1 MYSQVAQFD
10 GEGPGLRPSAAVES
24 NAAASP
30 VTAATNSEYR
40 GNAGGSAAAAP
51 KTIDK
56 SNWNRNVK
64 VSQSTVD
71 ATKDLGRGN
80 MGVKAAQDAMA
91 IKPRV
96 VGGVLSSGPVA
107 ASPAQKEA
115 VTRVYP
121 NAYAK
126 AGAIANR
133 ADNSKASGRPN
144 SPYGFGGYNPKTSVG
159 GGASGSATK

>member
-30 VTAATNSEYR
+30 VTAANNSEYR
-40 GNAGGSAAAAP
+40 GNAGGAAAP
-51 KTIDK
+51 KAVDK
-56 SNWNRNVK
+56 SNYNRNIK

-91 IKPRV
+91 VKPRV
-96 VGGVLSSGPVA
+96 VGGVLSSGPVP
-107 ASPAQKEA
+107 ASAEQKEA

-133 ADNSKASGRPN
+133 ASNSAASGRSN
-144 SPYGFGGYNPKTSVG
+144 SPYGFGGYSPKPNVVG
-159 GGASGSATK
+159 GSSGSGVK

>member
-1 MYSQVAQFD
+1 MYSATPQFG
-10 GEGPGLRPSAAVES
+10 GEGPGLQPSPAVTADAS
-24 NAAASP
+24 ASP
-30 VTAATNSEYR
+30 VTAARNSEYR
-40 GNAGGSAAAAP
+40 GNAGGSAAATP
-51 KTIDK
+51 KPIDK
-56 SNWNRNVK
+56 SGYNRNIK

-71 ATKDLGRGN
+71 ATKGLGRGN

-107 ASPAQKEA
+107 ASAEQKES
-115 VTRVYP
+115 VSRVYP

-133 ADNSKASGRPN
+133 ANNSKSSGRSD
-144 SPYGFGGYNPKTSVG
+144 SPYGFGGYNPRTSVG
-159 GGASGSATK
+159 GGSSASATK

>member
-1 MYSQVAQFD
+1 MFPQVAQFD
-10 GEGPGLRPSAAVES
+10 GEGPGLQPSPAVTADAS
-24 NAAASP
+24 ASP
-30 VTAATNSEYR
+30 VTAARNSEYR

-51 KTIDK
+51 KPIDK

-71 ATKDLGRGN
+71 ATKNLGRGN

-91 IKPRV
+91 VKPRV
-96 VGGVLSSGPVA
+96 VGGILSSGPVA
-107 ASPAQKEA
+107 ASPEQKEA

-133 ADNSKASGRPN
+133 ASNSKASGRPN
-144 SPYGFGGYNPKTSVG
+144 SPYGFGGYNPKTSIG